1 VRLRTAVLAFVVGIA
16 VFLTGVLASRPVS
29 AIPAASI
36 RILFDFGD
44 GSYVWAA
51 EPIGDP
57 LATNATWHAVQS
69 AASSNRITL
78 DTAWSRDYGVGV
90 LDVGGRHPPAGF
102 VGLLQWNATSRKWQ
116 FAGTGI
122 SSLVVQD
129 NDVIALYDAAFASPP
144 SYSSRTPVPTP
155 DHPWPSQEFRGDLSN
170 SGVAGYAAP
179 DSIQV
184 VWDRDTGKREIGSTP
199 AVADG
204 RVFVTTMGWT
214 VALDAVTGQ
223 ILWNTSKARG
233 FSSPAVFN
241 NSVFVG
247 TSNGTVVRLNLTDG
261 ALLWETR
268 LLASTSFSGITS
280 SPKVAYDRVFV
291 GTFNETGGP
300 GEAVALWEGNGS
312 VAWRHPTGSIHYSS
326 PAYSDGSVYVG
337 VMGRYNTTSQVSFD
351 PPYGVLSLDAATG
364 QERWFFPTGGSVAAS
379 PAVAGPNLIAPAK
392 DGTVYSLN
400 RSTGALAWEASVD
413 AGISSPAVF
422 GDTVFVGGGSFGRP
436 GRVVALNLVNGYLKW
451 SFTPNGPVQSSITY
465 AGGRVVFATNEDNG
479 TVYALNAET
488 GVPVWSFEPS
498 PRDYILGSPVVA
510 DGVVYAPSDNGHV
523 YALGPAGLDQNP
535 QGSVGVV
542 LIGGGILGAGIL
554 VGAVWILVRRR
565 SRSGP

>member
-1 VRLRTAVLAFVVGIA
+1 MRLEWERGRKRPRQYSYILKFIGLFSNRLEEETQVRLRTAVLAFVVGIA

-69 AASSNRITL
+69 AASSNRT
-78 DTAWSRDYGVGV
+78 
-90 LDVGGRHPPAGF
+90 
-102 VGLLQWNATSRKWQ
+102 
-116 FAGTGI
+116 
-122 SSLVVQD
+122 
-129 NDVIALYDAAFASPP
+129 
-144 SYSSRTPVPTP
+144 
-155 DHPWPSQEFRGDLSN
+155 QEFRGDLSN

-436 GRVVALNLVNGYLKW
+436 GRVVALSLVNGYLKW

-535 QGSVGVV
+535 QGSPGVV